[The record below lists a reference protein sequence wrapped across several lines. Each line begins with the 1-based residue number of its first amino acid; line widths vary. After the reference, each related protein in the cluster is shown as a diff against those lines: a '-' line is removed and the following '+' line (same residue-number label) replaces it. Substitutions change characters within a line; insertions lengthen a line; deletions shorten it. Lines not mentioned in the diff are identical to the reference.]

1 MKPTNSRATVALRRA
16 PSFRRCHALSLL
28 FEWRDFFA
36 AIDALE
42 LIGRDSR
49 IFQAHRAIDDFT
61 LDVERVL
68 GGVAPHLMVTDPP
81 YGVNYDPAIVAQGGR
96 VITIQADVADP
107 DAVAQQSIASSRE
120 YAGAN
125 VEIRRV
131 LTQTQALDHPIF
143 CQNR

>member
-1 MKPTNSRATVALRRA
+1 LPPPRHDRLT
-16 PSFRRCHALSLL
+16 
-28 FEWRDFFA
+28 DF
-36 AIDALE
+36 
-42 LIGRDSR
+42 
-49 IFQAHRAIDDFT
+49 
-61 LDVERVL
+61 RVL
-68 GGVAPHLMVTDPP
+68 VIDRHPLCPTEVAVSAAHTRL
-81 YGVNYDPAIVAQGGR
+81 AVAQGGR